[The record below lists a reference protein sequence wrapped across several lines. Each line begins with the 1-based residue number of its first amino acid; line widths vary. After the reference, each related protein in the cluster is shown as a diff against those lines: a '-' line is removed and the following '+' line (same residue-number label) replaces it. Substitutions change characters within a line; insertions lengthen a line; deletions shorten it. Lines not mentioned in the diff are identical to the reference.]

1 MADPIDKKKAKQK
14 KQDESDAREAAAL
27 YRSKDSEG
35 SPDSGILGPGEQRT
49 APVEDAGGSPQ
60 ATDEEV
66 RRAVQEETE
75 RLNDPGAE
83 QIQQGTED
91 IAAGVEQLTGQ
102 PPAAIE
108 TTAVVANPFQ
118 EGAPIQGTIDRME
131 GDTPVVEVNGQL
143 FNLVPVE

>member
-1 MADPIDKKKAKQK
+1 MATPDPVAEKKDKQK
-14 KQDESDAREAAAL
+14 KKDASDAKEAAEL

-49 APVEDAGGSPQ
+49 TPAEQGGETFEDIKAGVE
-60 ATDEEV
+60 EELK
-66 RRAVQEETE
+66 RDNPE
-75 RLNDPGAE
+75 GAE
-83 QIQQGTED
+83 QIQEGTED

-102 PPAAIE
+102 QPAAIE

-143 FNLVPVE
+143 FNLVPVGE